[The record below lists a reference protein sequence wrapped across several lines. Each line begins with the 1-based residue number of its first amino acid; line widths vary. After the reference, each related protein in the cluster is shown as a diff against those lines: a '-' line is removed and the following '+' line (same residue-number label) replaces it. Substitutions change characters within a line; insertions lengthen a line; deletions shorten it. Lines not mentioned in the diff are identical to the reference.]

1 MRLSKATGVL
11 ENLCS
16 SHFASSHVI
25 CVCDL
30 LCIEL
35 HVVLQSLAGACH
47 ALLCFMDT
55 TAALQVVLTSLDIGS
70 QHFVCFNLIN
80 RKSATDANIDANK
93 LGFLHANIDV
103 LCHT

>member
-1 MRLSKATGVL
+1 MLGD
-11 ENLCS
+11 LCS

-47 ALLCFMDT
+47 ALLCFMNT
-55 TAALQVVLTSLDIGS
+55 IAALQVVLTSLDIGS
-70 QHFVCFNLIN
+70 QPFVCCHLISS
-80 RKSATDANIDANK
+80 KSATDANIDANT
-93 LGFLHANIDV
+93 LGFLHAKIDV